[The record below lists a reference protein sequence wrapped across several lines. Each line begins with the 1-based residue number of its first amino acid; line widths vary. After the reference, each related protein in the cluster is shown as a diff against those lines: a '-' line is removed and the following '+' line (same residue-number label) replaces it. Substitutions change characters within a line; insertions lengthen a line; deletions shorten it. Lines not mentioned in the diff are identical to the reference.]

1 MMINKVNYSVGVG
14 RYGHLWIWGALTVL
28 PEKITQCPNAG
39 YKRTPGKLHDKQK
52 RLIRILF

>member
-1 MMINKVNYSVGVG
+1 MINKVNYSVGVG